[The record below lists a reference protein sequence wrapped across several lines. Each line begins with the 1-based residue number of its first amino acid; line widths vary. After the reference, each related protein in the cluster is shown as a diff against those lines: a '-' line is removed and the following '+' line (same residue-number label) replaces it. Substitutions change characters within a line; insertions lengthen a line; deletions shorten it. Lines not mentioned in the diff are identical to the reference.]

1 MNYTI
6 RWIEPDG
13 FAQETARD
21 TYDSAILLA
30 AHLDS
35 WAYGVEILDENGRLV
50 WPFRGK
56 DADL

>member
-1 MNYTI
+1 MKYTI
-6 RWIEPDG
+6 RWLEPDG
-13 FAQETARD
+13 LSQETERD
-21 TYDSAILLA
+21 GECSALLLA